1 MDSRNLPMGPFRR
14 DDLKARGLG
23 SHAIAELIE
32 TRRIREPFRGV
43 YVDSCLTDTVEL
55 RAACLSFVVDEHHVV
70 RDRTA
75 AILHGVDVLTLAEQ
89 EVLPEIESSARGGH
103 ARTRRPGVAGGT
115 RDLLDRDV
123 MRIGGIWV
131 TTPLRTAL
139 DLGCNLRRREAYAA
153 LNELARLHGLTRE
166 QLLIELPRFRGRRG
180 VRQLRELIPL
190 INPLI
195 ESPRE
200 SWVYLALLDAG
211 LPAPEPQFWVEDDGV
226 PTYRLDFAYPHH
238 RVCVEYDGF
247 DAHFSAPDQAV
258 HDERRRQWLRDE
270 GWTVI
275 VVRSGDFTSARL
287 DDWLRRVREALADR
301 YSTRRW

>member
-1 MDSRNLPMGPFRR
+1 MTSPTLPTGPFRR
-14 DDLKARGLG
+14 VELKARGFG
-23 SHAIAELIE
+23 SHAVAELLE

-55 RAACLSFVVDEHHVV
+55 RAACLAVVVDEHHFV

-75 AILHGVDVLTLAEQ
+75 AMLHGVDVLTLPEH
-89 EVLPEIESSARGGH
+89 ELLPEIESSARGGH
-103 ARTRRPGVAGGT
+103 TRTRRPGVDGGS

-153 LNELARLHGLTRE
+153 LNELVRLHGLTRE
-166 QLLIELPRFRGRRG
+166 QLLAELPRFRGRRG

-200 SWVYLALLDAG
+200 SWVYLALIDTG
-211 LPAPEPQFWVEDDGV
+211 LPAPQPQFWVEDDGA
-226 PTYRLDFAYPHH
+226 PAYRLDFAYPHH

-247 DAHFSAPDQAV
+247 DAHFSDPEQAA
-258 HDERRRQWLRDE
+258 HDGRRRRWLRDE

-275 VVRSGDFTSARL
+275 VVRSGDFTGASL
-287 DDWLRRVREALADR
+287 DNWLRRVREALAHR